1 MRIFY
6 AYRNQKYHD
15 TVNMTPFFKLI
26 KTNLGIKFRWQ
37 ARPDA
42 VFQVSTNSSLAQLG
56 VLVLIVDWL
65 SW

>member
-42 VFQVSTNSSLAQLG
+42 VFQVITNQLG